1 MQRVWNRSVHSVEN
15 MSLNSILEG
24 TFVGC
29 TGVLLV
35 GGVPAQVKLFQLIN
49 ISWCN

>member
-15 MSLNSILEG
+15 MFLNSILEG

-35 GGVPAQVKLFQLIN
+35 GGVPAQVKLFKLIN
-49 ISWCN
+49 